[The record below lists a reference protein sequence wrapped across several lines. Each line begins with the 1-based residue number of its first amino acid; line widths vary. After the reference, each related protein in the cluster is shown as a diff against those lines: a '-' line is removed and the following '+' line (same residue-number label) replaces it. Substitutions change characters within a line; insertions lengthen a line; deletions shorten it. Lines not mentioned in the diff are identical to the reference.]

1 MTGSRSIRSA
11 PPGSSASTRRSP
23 SKGLRPW
30 LEQRSQAG
38 EWVSGATGASPRRP
52 ARPYLAF
59 FAAPFAILLGISFY
73 ADSEQTRLGLD
84 SWTKFYGDA
93 FYLKVI
99 FDTLKLGVFAVAA
112 TALLAY
118 PLALLFRGVRPGMQR
133 VLIFIILMPLL
144 TSVVIRTFAWI
155 VILAREGVVN
165 QTLIGLGLAVAPLNL
180 LQTEIG
186 LVIALTQIEMPLMLL
201 PLLTIMNQMDQNLVD
216 ASRAL
221 GASKWRTFFRVILP
235 LTLPGWIAGATLVF
249 ASATTA
255 FISQSVIGGAR
266 LVYLPALIWQ
276 QSTVVY
282 NWPFAAVAS
291 LTLLFTV
298 LAGIM
303 ALGWL
308 GRFAKTN

>member
-1 MTGSRSIRSA
+1 MATAVLGGERVDWRLAA
-11 PPGSSASTRRSP
+11 PL
-23 SKGLRPW
+23 GL
-30 LEQRSQAG
+30 
-38 EWVSGATGASPRRP
+38 T
-52 ARPYLAF
+52 YLVF

-73 ADSEQTRLGLD
+73 ADAEQTRLGPD

-93 FYLKVI
+93 FYLKVVL
-99 FDTLKLGVFAVAA
+99 DTLKLGVFAVLA
-112 TALLAY
+112 TTLVAY
-118 PLALLFRGVRPGMQR
+118 PLALVFRAARPRVQR
-133 VLIFIILMPLL
+133 VLIFVILMPLL

-155 VILAREGVVN
+155 VILAREGVIN
-165 QTLIGLGLAVAPLNL
+165 QTLLALGLIGAPLNL
-180 LQTEIG
+180 LQTELG

-201 PLLTIMNQMDQNLVD
+201 PLLTVMSRMDQNLVD

-221 GASKWRTFFRVILP
+221 GASRWRTFARVILP

-282 NWPFAAVAS
+282 NWQ
-291 LTLLFTV
+291 
-298 LAGIM
+298 I
-303 ALGWL
+303 
-308 GRFAKTN
+308 GRAHV

>member
-1 MTGSRSIRSA
+1 MSA
-11 PPGSSASTRRSP
+11 AAAAP
-23 SKGLRPW
+23 
-30 LEQRSQAG
+30 
-38 EWVSGATGASPRRP
+38 GASPVRDAVEWR
-52 ARPYLAF
+52 LAAPLGLTYVVF
-59 FAAPFAILLGISFY
+59 FAAPFLILLGISFY
-73 ADSEQTRLGLD
+73 ADAEQTRLGFD
-84 SWTKFYGDA
+84 SWLKFYTDA

-99 FDTLKLGVFAVAA
+99 FDTLKLGVFAVVA
-112 TALLAY
+112 TTILAY
-118 PLALLFRGVRPGMQR
+118 PLALVFRASSPRMQR

-155 VILAREGVVN
+155 VILAREGVIN
-165 QTLIGLGLAVAPLNL
+165 QTLMGLGLTATPLNL
-180 LQTEIG
+180 LQTELG
-186 LVIALTQIEMPLMLL
+186 LVLALTQIEMPLMLL
-201 PLLTIMNQMDQNLVD
+201 PLLAIMNQLDQNLID

-276 QSTVVY
+276 QSMVVY

-298 LAGIM
+298 LSGIM
-303 ALGWL
+303 ALSWL
-308 GRFAKTN
+308 GRFARTT

>member
-1 MTGSRSIRSA
+1 MA
-11 PPGSSASTRRSP
+11 
-23 SKGLRPW
+23 
-30 LEQRSQAG
+30 
-38 EWVSGATGASPRRP
+38 GATAMAAGAQAPAGDKVDWRLASPLGLT
-52 ARPYLAF
+52 YLLF
-59 FAAPFAILLGISFY
+59 FAAPFLILFWTSLHSD
-73 ADSEQTRLGLD
+73 AEQTVFGIG
-84 SWTKFYGDA
+84 SWTRFYSDP

-99 FDTLKLGVFAVAA
+99 FDTLKLGVLAVIA
-112 TALLAY
+112 TTILAY
-118 PLALLFRGVRPGMQR
+118 PLALVFRASSPRMQR

-165 QTLIGLGLAVAPLNL
+165 QTLMTLGLTATPLNL
-180 LQTEIG
+180 LQTELG

-201 PLLTIMNQMDQNLVD
+201 PLLTVMNQMDQNLVD

-221 GASKWRTFFRVILP
+221 GASRWRTFFRVILP

-276 QSTVVY
+276 QSMVVY

-308 GRFAKTN
+308 GRFARTT

>member
-1 MTGSRSIRSA
+1 M
-11 PPGSSASTRRSP
+11 
-23 SKGLRPW
+23 
-30 LEQRSQAG
+30 AG
-38 EWVSGATGASPRRP
+38 AVATGGGGAGALMEKVDWRLAAPLGLT
-52 ARPYLAF
+52 YLIF
-59 FAAPFAILLGISFY
+59 FAAPFAILLGVSLY
-73 ADSEQTRLGLD
+73 SDSEQTVLGFG
-84 SWTKFYGDA
+84 SWTKFYTDA

-99 FDTLKLGVFAVAA
+99 YDTLKLGVFAVVA
-112 TALLAY
+112 TTFLAY
-118 PLALLFRGVRPGMQR
+118 PLALVFRASSPRIQR
-133 VLIFIILMPLL
+133 VLIFVILMPLL

-155 VILAREGVVN
+155 VILAREGVIN
-165 QTLIGLGLAVAPLNL
+165 QTLMTLGITATPLNL
-180 LQTEIG
+180 LQTELG

-221 GASKWRTFFRVILP
+221 GSSKWRTFFRVILP

-276 QSTVVY
+276 QSMVVY

-298 LAGIM
+298 LSGIM

-308 GRFAKTN
+308 GRFAKTS

>member
-1 MTGSRSIRSA
+1 MSA
-11 PPGSSASTRRSP
+11 AAAAP
-23 SKGLRPW
+23 
-30 LEQRSQAG
+30 
-38 EWVSGATGASPRRP
+38 GASPLRDTVEWR
-52 ARPYLAF
+52 LAAPLGLTYAVF
-59 FAAPFAILLGISFY
+59 FAAPFLILLGISFY
-73 ADSEQTRLGLD
+73 ADAEQTRLGLD
-84 SWTKFYGDA
+84 SWVKFYTDA

-99 FDTLKLGVFAVAA
+99 FDTLKLGVLAVVA
-112 TALLAY
+112 TTILAY
-118 PLALLFRGVRPGMQR
+118 PLALVFRSASSRMQR

-165 QTLIGLGLAVAPLNL
+165 QTLMALGLTATPLNL
-180 LQTEIG
+180 LQTELG

-266 LVYLPALIWQ
+266 LVYLPSLIWQ
-276 QSTVVY
+276 QSMVVY

-298 LAGIM
+298 LSGIM
-303 ALGWL
+303 ALSWL
-308 GRFAKTN
+308 GRFAKTS

>member
-1 MTGSRSIRSA
+1 MSA
-11 PPGSSASTRRSP
+11 AAAAP
-23 SKGLRPW
+23 
-30 LEQRSQAG
+30 
-38 EWVSGATGASPRRP
+38 GASPVRDAVEWR
-52 ARPYLAF
+52 LAAPLGLTYAVF
-59 FAAPFAILLGISFY
+59 FAAPFLILLGISFY
-73 ADSEQTRLGLD
+73 ADAEQTRLGLD
-84 SWTKFYGDA
+84 SWVKFYTDA

-99 FDTLKLGVFAVAA
+99 FDTLKLGVLAVVA
-112 TALLAY
+112 TTILAY
-118 PLALLFRGVRPGMQR
+118 PLALVFRTASPRMQR

-165 QTLIGLGLAVAPLNL
+165 QTLMALGLTATPLNL
-180 LQTEIG
+180 LQTELG

-266 LVYLPALIWQ
+266 LVYLPSLIWQ
-276 QSTVVY
+276 QSMVVY

-298 LAGIM
+298 LTGIM
-303 ALGWL
+303 ALSWL
-308 GRFAKTN
+308 GRFAKTS

>member
-1 MTGSRSIRSA
+1 MAAVAMTAA
-11 PPGSSASTRRSP
+11 PASGGKVDWRLAAP
-23 SKGLRPW
+23 LGL
-30 LEQRSQAG
+30 
-38 EWVSGATGASPRRP
+38 T
-52 ARPYLAF
+52 YLVF
-59 FAAPFAILLGISFY
+59 FAAPFAILLGISLY
-73 ADSEQTRLGLD
+73 ADADQTRLGLD
-84 SWTKFYGDA
+84 SWAKFYGDA

-99 FDTLKLGVFAVAA
+99 FDTLKLGVFAVVA
-112 TALLAY
+112 TTLLAY
-118 PLALLFRGVRPGMQR
+118 PLALVFRASGPRAQR
-133 VLIFIILMPLL
+133 LLIFIILMPLL

-165 QTLIGLGLAVAPLNL
+165 QTLMGLGLTAAPLNL
-180 LQTEIG
+180 LQTELG

-201 PLLTIMNQMDQNLVD
+201 PLLTIMSQMDQNLVD
-216 ASRAL
+216 ASRPL
-221 GASKWRTFFRVILP
+221 RASQWRTIFKVVLP

-266 LVYLPALIWQ
+266 LVYLPSLIWQ

-303 ALGWL
+303 ALSWL
-308 GRFAKTN
+308 GRFARTA

>member
-1 MTGSRSIRSA
+1 MSA
-11 PPGSSASTRRSP
+11 A
-23 SKGLRPW
+23 
-30 LEQRSQAG
+30 AA
-38 EWVSGATGASPRRP
+38 ATGASPVRDAVEWR
-52 ARPYLAF
+52 LAAPLGLTYAVF
-59 FAAPFAILLGISFY
+59 FAAPFLILLGISFY
-73 ADSEQTRLGLD
+73 ADAEQTRLGLD
-84 SWTKFYGDA
+84 SWLKFYTDA

-99 FDTLKLGVFAVAA
+99 FDTLKLGVLAVVA
-112 TALLAY
+112 TTILAY
-118 PLALLFRGVRPGMQR
+118 PLALVFRSASPRMQR

-165 QTLIGLGLAVAPLNL
+165 QTLMALGLTATPLNL
-180 LQTEIG
+180 LQTELG

-266 LVYLPALIWQ
+266 LVYLPSLIWQ
-276 QSTVVY
+276 QSMVVY

-298 LAGIM
+298 LSGIM
-303 ALGWL
+303 ALSWL
-308 GRFAKTN
+308 GRFAKTS

>member
-1 MTGSRSIRSA
+1 MSA
-11 PPGSSASTRRSP
+11 AAAASGSSPVRDAVEWRLAAP
-23 SKGLRPW
+23 LGLTY
-30 LEQRSQAG
+30 A
-38 EWVSGATGASPRRP
+38 V
-52 ARPYLAF
+52 F
-59 FAAPFAILLGISFY
+59 FAAPFLILLGISFY
-73 ADSEQTRLGLD
+73 ADAEQTRLGLD
-84 SWTKFYGDA
+84 SWVKFYTDA

-99 FDTLKLGVFAVAA
+99 FDTLKLGVLAVVA
-112 TALLAY
+112 TTILAY
-118 PLALLFRGVRPGMQR
+118 PLALVFRAASPRVQR

-155 VILAREGVVN
+155 VILAREGVIN
-165 QTLIGLGLAVAPLNL
+165 QTLMTLGLTATPLNL
-180 LQTEIG
+180 LQTELG

-276 QSTVVY
+276 QSMVVY

-298 LAGIM
+298 LSGIM
-303 ALGWL
+303 ALSWL
-308 GRFAKTN
+308 GRFAKTS

>member
-1 MTGSRSIRSA
+1 MAAAI
-11 PPGSSASTRRSP
+11 ASGPRVDWRLATP
-23 SKGLRPW
+23 LGL
-30 LEQRSQAG
+30 
-38 EWVSGATGASPRRP
+38 V
-52 ARPYLAF
+52 YLLF
-59 FAAPFAILLGISFY
+59 FAAPFAILLGVSFY
-73 ADSEQTRLGLD
+73 ADAEQTRIGLD

-93 FYLKVI
+93 FYLRVI
-99 FDTLKLGVFAVAA
+99 LDTLKLGVFAVVA
-112 TALLAY
+112 TTILAY
-118 PLALLFRGVRPGMQR
+118 PLALVFRTAGPWVQR
-133 VLIFIILMPLL
+133 VLIFVILLPLL

-165 QTLIGLGLAVAPLNL
+165 QALLGLGLTSAPINL
-180 LQTEIG
+180 LQTELG

-201 PLLTIMNQMDQNLVD
+201 PLLTIMSRMDANLID

-221 GASKWRTFFRVILP
+221 GASQWRTFFRVILP

-276 QSTVVY
+276 QSMVVY
-282 NWPFAAVAS
+282 HWPFAAVAS

-298 LAGIM
+298 LAGIA
-303 ALGWL
+303 ALGVL
-308 GRFAKTN
+308 GRFARTD

>member
-1 MTGSRSIRSA
+1 MSA
-11 PPGSSASTRRSP
+11 AAPGAAPVRDAVEWRLAAP
-23 SKGLRPW
+23 LGLTY
-30 LEQRSQAG
+30 
-38 EWVSGATGASPRRP
+38 VV
-52 ARPYLAF
+52 F
-59 FAAPFAILLGISFY
+59 FAAPFLILLGISFY
-73 ADSEQTRLGLD
+73 ADAEQTRLGFD
-84 SWTKFYGDA
+84 SWLKFYTDA

-99 FDTLKLGVFAVAA
+99 FDTLKLGVFAVVA
-112 TALLAY
+112 TTILAY
-118 PLALLFRGVRPGMQR
+118 PLALLFRASSPRMQR

-155 VILAREGVVN
+155 VILAREGVIN
-165 QTLIGLGLAVAPLNL
+165 QTLMGLGLTATPLNL
-180 LQTEIG
+180 LQTELG
-186 LVIALTQIEMPLMLL
+186 LVLALTQIEMPLMLL
-201 PLLTIMNQMDQNLVD
+201 PLLAIMNQLDQNLID

-276 QSTVVY
+276 QSMVVY

-298 LAGIM
+298 LSGIM
-303 ALGWL
+303 ALSWL
-308 GRFAKTN
+308 GRFARTT

>member
-1 MTGSRSIRSA
+1 MSA
-11 PPGSSASTRRSP
+11 A
-23 SKGLRPW
+23 
-30 LEQRSQAG
+30 AA
-38 EWVSGATGASPRRP
+38 ATGASPVRDAVEWR
-52 ARPYLAF
+52 LAAPLGLTYVVF
-59 FAAPFAILLGISFY
+59 FAAPFLILLGISFY
-73 ADSEQTRLGLD
+73 ADAEQTRLGFD
-84 SWTKFYGDA
+84 SWLKFYTDA

-99 FDTLKLGVFAVAA
+99 FDTLKLGVFAVVA
-112 TALLAY
+112 TTILAY
-118 PLALLFRGVRPGMQR
+118 PLALVFRGSSPRMQR

-155 VILAREGVVN
+155 VILAREGVIN
-165 QTLIGLGLAVAPLNL
+165 QTLMGLGLTATPLNL
-180 LQTEIG
+180 LQTELG
-186 LVIALTQIEMPLMLL
+186 LVLALTQIEMPLMLL
-201 PLLTIMNQMDQNLVD
+201 PLLAIMNQLDQNLID

-276 QSTVVY
+276 QSMVVY

-298 LAGIM
+298 LSGIM
-303 ALGWL
+303 ALSWL
-308 GRFAKTN
+308 GRFARTT

>member
-1 MTGSRSIRSA
+1 MSA
-11 PPGSSASTRRSP
+11 A
-23 SKGLRPW
+23 
-30 LEQRSQAG
+30 AA
-38 EWVSGATGASPRRP
+38 VSGATPVRDAVEWR
-52 ARPYLAF
+52 LAAPLGLTYAVF
-59 FAAPFAILLGISFY
+59 FAAPFLILLGISFY
-73 ADSEQTRLGLD
+73 ADAEQTRLGLD
-84 SWTKFYGDA
+84 SWVKFYTDA

-99 FDTLKLGVFAVAA
+99 FDTLKLGVLAVAA
-112 TALLAY
+112 TTILAY
-118 PLALLFRGVRPGMQR
+118 PLALVFRASSPRVQR

-155 VILAREGVVN
+155 VILAREGVIN
-165 QTLIGLGLAVAPLNL
+165 QTLMTLGLTATPLNL
-180 LQTEIG
+180 LQTELG

-276 QSTVVY
+276 QSMVVY

-298 LAGIM
+298 LTGIM
-303 ALGWL
+303 ALSWL
-308 GRFAKTN
+308 GRFARTS